1 VKAIFKG
8 LVLVFILALA
18 SDRMAHL
25 PWLTSMGISPLI
37 VAILLGI
44 FLGNILPH
52 SKTLTPG
59 MQFSAKK
66 VLRTAIVLY
75 GFRVTFPEIASL
87 GITTILLD
95 IFVVFFTLALGYITA
110 KRLFKLDNDLALLI
124 SAGSAICGAAAVLA
138 VEDILKSDPYKTSIA
153 IGTVVLFGT
162 ISMFLYPALQHA
174 QFFGMSDYQFGI
186 FAGASIHEVAQALIA
201 GSNIN
206 AETGNIAVI
215 VKMIRVLL
223 LVPVLFIL
231 SGMKRKMVSTERKKL
246 IIPWFALGFTAVIGF
261 NSFQLLPLAWISHI
275 NQLDTFLLA
284 MAMAAVGYETKISKL
299 THVGLRP
306 LYFSFALFLWL
317 LISVSFLVKW
327 I

>member
-1 VKAIFKG
+1 MISILQG
-8 LVLVFILALA
+8 LVLVLVLALA
-18 SDRMAHL
+18 SDKIAHL
-25 PWLTSMGISPLI
+25 PWFMSMGISSLI
-37 VAILLGI
+37 IAILLGI
-44 FLGNILPH
+44 FLGNVLPH
-52 SKTLTPG
+52 SKALTPG
-59 MQFSAKK
+59 IQFSAKK
-66 VLRTAIVLY
+66 ILRTAIVLY

-87 GITTILLD
+87 GVTAILLD
-95 IFVVFFTLALGYITA
+95 VFVVFFTLVLGYVTA
-110 KRLFKLDNDLALLI
+110 KRFFKLDKDLALLI

-162 ISMFLYPALQHA
+162 ISMFLYPLLQHA
-174 QFFGMSDYQFGI
+174 QFLNISDYQFGI

-201 GSNIN
+201 GSNVST
-206 AETGNIAVI
+206 ETGNIAVI

-231 SGMKRKMVSTERKKL
+231 SGIAQKTVSNKRKKL

-261 NSFQLLPLAWISHI
+261 NSFGLLPPTWVSYI

-306 LYFSFALFLWL
+306 LYFALVLFLWL
-317 LISVSFLVKW
+317 FISVSFLVKW
-327 I
+327 A